1 MSNADFQAIEKAV
14 RERMMSRDL
23 APSVID
29 EFVRRVRLVHAGET
43 GKTPWNEIG
52 DLRDE
57 DYAELEQLQQPADDA
72 ALRAKLG
79 KLVVVKLN
87 GGLGTSMG
95 LTKVKSLIPVKDGD
109 NFLQIIRKQILR
121 LRERSGTAI
130 PLLFMNSFNTQADT
144 LADPGIAELN
154 KSIGLPADFLQNMA
168 PRLDRATLLPIGD
181 GSDDSHWCPPGHG
194 DIFLA
199 LQVTGIL
206 DQLIEKGYRVV
217 FLSNGDNL
225 GATVDPRL
233 LDYFLSED
241 LEFMSEV
248 TPKTAADLKG
258 GVLFR
263 RKGDG
268 DQARIELLETAQV
281 PEEHLPDFQNI
292 ERFAHFNINN
302 LWVNLEA
309 LRDRLSRGGLE
320 LALIVNP
327 KKYGAQ
333 DILQLETAMGA
344 AIGQFDRSR
353 VMIVPRSRFAPV
365 KSCADLFV
373 RRSDAYIL
381 NEETLSLEKN
391 PGRTLGEPIVRLSDD
406 YKKLADFER
415 LVPRPPSIKDCES
428 LEVNGPVIFDT
439 AVHLKGK
446 VGLSTDNTAGA
457 PVSSAGKTEFQDES
471 IRL

>member
-1 MSNADFQAIEKAV
+1 MSNFQEIEKAV
-14 RERMMSRDL
+14 RERMTSREL
-23 APSVID
+23 APPVID

-57 DYAELEQLQQPADDA
+57 DYADLEKLPEPADDGA
-72 ALRAKLG
+72 STEKLG
-79 KLVVVKLN
+79 KLVVIKLN

-95 LTKVKSLIPVKDGD
+95 LTRAKSLIPVKDGD

-130 PLLFMNSFNTQADT
+130 PLLFMDSFNTQADT

-154 KSIGLPADFLQNMA
+154 QSIGLPADFLQNMA
-168 PRLDRATLLPIGD
+168 PRIDRETLLPIGD
-181 GSDDSHWCPPGHG
+181 GSDDAHWCPPGHG

-206 DQLIEKGYRVV
+206 DQLIEKGYRVA

-233 LDYFLSED
+233 LDYFLGED

-263 RKGDG
+263 RKDG
-268 DQARIELLETAQV
+268 DDRARIELLETAQV
-281 PEEHLPDFQNI
+281 PDEHLQDFQDI
-292 ERFAHFNINN
+292 ERFSHFNINN

-327 KKYGAQ
+327 KQHEGQ

-344 AIGQFDRSR
+344 AVGQFDRSR

-381 NEETLSLEKN
+381 NAETLSLEKN
-391 PGRTLGEPIVRLSDD
+391 PDRSLGEPIVRLSDD

-415 LVPRPPSIKDCES
+415 LVVQPPSLKDCEALDVS
-428 LEVNGPVIFDT
+428 GPVVFDRT
-439 AVHLKGK
+439 IHLRGK
-446 VGLSTDNTAGA
+446 VSLTTNRSDGA
-457 PVSSAGKTEFQDES
+457 PVSAAGKVDFQDET
-471 IRL
+471 ITL